1 MTVLDTTGV
10 RSAAEAVDDADRDPF
25 VTRVAAY
32 ARTVLAPSALE
43 TDRTGVT
50 PERIAE
56 LADLGL
62 LNHLAPAEYGGA
74 GAGRA
79 ADRRIHEIL
88 SGACFNTWLVWA
100 QHAPLAG
107 RLAETAATTVPSAL
121 SAEVLH
127 GRRLLGAGVSDI
139 RRYPHDYIS
148 AQRHPGGWR
157 LNGTVSWVSGWGL
170 NTALAIGA
178 VDTAREHVV
187 TALVEVSEKTIAHP
201 LDLTALEG
209 SRTERVVL
217 QDVFV
222 PDDQVISD
230 VPFDQWRRTDIG
242 TAGDARSHHFGLADT
257 VLRELDDD
265 PHPPAHAVA
274 RTWRPR
280 IAEIRAR
287 AYALTDEA
295 TAAGDGT
302 HRIDER
308 LALKVASG
316 EALNTITRALLVA
329 RSGRGLGRDDT
340 AQLYVRNAL
349 FVLVQ
354 GQRPDVREAQLR
366 ALADSPLP
374 R

>member
-10 RSAAEAVDDADRDPF
+10 RSAAESVDGADQDPF
-25 VTRVAAY
+25 VARVATY
-32 ARTVLAPSALE
+32 ARQVLAPSALE
-43 TDRTGVT
+43 TDRAGVT
-50 PERIAE
+50 PARIAE
-56 LADLGL
+56 LAELGL
-62 LNHLAPAEYGGA
+62 LNHLAPAAYGGA
-74 GAGRA
+74 GVSRA

-100 QHAPLAG
+100 QHAPLVG
-107 RLAETAATTVPSAL
+107 RLAEAAASTVPSAL
-121 SAEVLH
+121 SSAVLR

-139 RRYPHDYIS
+139 RRYPHHYIS

-170 NTALAIGA
+170 NTALAVGA
-178 VDTAREHVV
+178 VDTVREHVV
-187 TALVEVSEKTIAHP
+187 TALVPVSERTIAHR
-201 LDLTALEG
+201 LDLAALQG
-209 SRTERVVL
+209 SHTERVLL

-230 VPFDQWRRTDIG
+230 IPFAHWQRTDIG
-242 TAGDARSHHFGLADT
+242 AAGDARSHHFGLAET

-265 PHPPAHAVA
+265 PDPLAHAVA

-280 IAEIRAR
+280 IAEIRSR

-295 TAAGDGT
+295 TAVADGT
-302 HRIDER
+302 HRIDDR
-308 LALKVASG
+308 LALKVAAG
-316 EALNTITRALLVA
+316 EALSTVTRALLVA

-354 GQRPDVREAQLR
+354 GQRPDVREAQLH
-366 ALADSPLP
+366 ALADPPLP